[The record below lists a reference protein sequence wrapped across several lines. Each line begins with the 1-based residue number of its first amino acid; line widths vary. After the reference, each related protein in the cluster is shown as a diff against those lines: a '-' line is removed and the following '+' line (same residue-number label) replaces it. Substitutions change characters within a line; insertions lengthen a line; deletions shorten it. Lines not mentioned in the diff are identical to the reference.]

1 VAKKDPKT
9 VCQNIAPARLP
20 SFLSRQPEIVYHSQ
34 RRALDEDMDDELDF
48 GDILPAPG
56 GGTNAHDDTPGAG
69 PEYQPDQRGADV
81 RPSDHTGQQSDG
93 RDGAST
99 QPAGPNKRVVVKIAS
114 RDRNDGRGRDRA
126 PSRDRNV
133 RGPGEHKPVRVVV
146 RRVRRSR
153 SRSPPPAS
161 GNNLRGRL
169 DLPRKGKGKRQRD
182 DDPMT
187 KDERQKKNLE
197 RAFCCLCGAC
207 GSHYIENCPDRKRDK
222 GKCMICGE
230 DHAIGDCP
238 QKKVNPNKKDRPKRE
253 EREERRNEKKKARRE
268 ERGAGEE
275 GDEEDGEVAGNSTE
289 VVEKKSGG
297 VKDRFCPLC
306 GAVTHFI
313 EKCPDRKRDKKAGE
327 CMICGEAHAIRDC
340 PERKVNP
347 KAGNRSEKGG
357 KGRGGR
363 GRGKQDRSPRRDR
376 SPSPDRETK
385 KAGRYAAYLD
395 GGERAR
401 SPDNKRADWV
411 KGGDDGEGAA
421 GGDGE

>member
-1 VAKKDPKT
+1 M
-9 VCQNIAPARLP
+9 P
-20 SFLSRQPEIVYHSQ
+20 SEK
-34 RRALDEDMDDELDF
+34 
-48 GDILPAPG
+48 
-56 GGTNAHDDTPGAG
+56 
-69 PEYQPDQRGADV
+69 
-81 RPSDHTGQQSDG
+81 GQSEQEAQAEG
-93 RDGAST
+93 
-99 QPAGPNKRVVVKIAS
+99 K
-114 RDRNDGRGRDRA
+114 
-126 PSRDRNV
+126 
-133 RGPGEHKPVRVVV
+133 
-146 RRVRRSR
+146 
-153 SRSPPPAS
+153 
-161 GNNLRGRL
+161 
-169 DLPRKGKGKRQRD
+169 KGKNAG
-182 DDPMT
+182 
-187 KDERQKKNLE
+187 
-197 RAFCCLCGAC
+197 
-207 GSHYIENCPDRKRDK
+207 
-222 GKCMICGE
+222 
-230 DHAIGDCP
+230 
-238 QKKVNPNKKDRPKRE
+238 
-253 EREERRNEKKKARRE
+253 NEKKKARRE

-363 GRGKQDRSPRRDR
+363 GRGKRDRSPRRDR

>member
-1 VAKKDPKT
+1 
-9 VCQNIAPARLP
+9 
-20 SFLSRQPEIVYHSQ
+20 
-34 RRALDEDMDDELDF
+34 
-48 GDILPAPG
+48 
-56 GGTNAHDDTPGAG
+56 
-69 PEYQPDQRGADV
+69 
-81 RPSDHTGQQSDG
+81 
-93 RDGAST
+93 
-99 QPAGPNKRVVVKIAS
+99 
-114 RDRNDGRGRDRA
+114 
-126 PSRDRNV
+126 
-133 RGPGEHKPVRVVV
+133 
-146 RRVRRSR
+146 
-153 SRSPPPAS
+153 
-161 GNNLRGRL
+161 
-169 DLPRKGKGKRQRD
+169 
-182 DDPMT
+182 
-187 KDERQKKNLE
+187 
-197 RAFCCLCGAC
+197 
-207 GSHYIENCPDRKRDK
+207 
-222 GKCMICGE
+222 MICGE

-238 QKKVNPNKKDRPKRE
+238 QKKVNPNKKHTRE
-253 EREERRNEKKKARRE
+253 EYEERRQEKKKARRE
-268 ERGAGEE
+268 ERGAVEE

-357 KGRGGR
+357 RGRGGR
-363 GRGKQDRSPRRDR
+363 GRKRDRSPRRDR

>member
-1 VAKKDPKT
+1 MVSRGHGLGGACTSSLIRNITVDSPRRIENARVVLRVAKKDPKT
-9 VCQNIAPARLP
+9 VCQNIAPAQLP

-69 PEYQPDQRGADV
+69 PEYLADQRGADV

-187 KDERQKKNLE
+187 RDERQKKNLE

-363 GRGKQDRSPRRDR
+363 GRGKHQLS
-376 SPSPDRETK
+376 SETTISS
-385 KAGRYAAYLD
+385 GTITQFVQL
-395 GGERAR
+395 
-401 SPDNKRADWV
+401 
-411 KGGDDGEGAA
+411 
-421 GGDGE
+421 